1 MMTRNRKITENHYS
15 QWVG

>member
-15 QWVG
+15 QWFG